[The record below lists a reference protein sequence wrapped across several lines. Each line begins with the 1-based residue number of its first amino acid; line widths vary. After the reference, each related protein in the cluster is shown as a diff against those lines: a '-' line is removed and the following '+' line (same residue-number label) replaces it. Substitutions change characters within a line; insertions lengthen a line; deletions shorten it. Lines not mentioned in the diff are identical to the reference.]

1 MPMEGIP
8 RTDWKPFQR
17 EVMRGWERL
26 WTRDDHWLRIEKWKI
41 RQQHTPD
48 WVCLAQIADWCARRP
63 GDIERDHRRRVQAYS
78 DLQQSIML
86 GEFGE
91 GSRLKVVYLEPQPP
105 SLRDRVR
112 LRLHTGYFRTEK
124 VLDHVLDLCWAPRE
138 LCLRWLVARHI
149 DAPPWL
155 AAPRPPADAFE
166 ADTSSSSEPAHSRE
180 PNESPLK
187 STRAQGASAHPINP
201 AEAEVTG
208 ASPVDRADPPTEDVS
223 RIEPAN
229 AQESRLSPVK
239 PDPTR
244 ARDERIHRA
253 LGKLYPAAP
262 GKKPPNIKEVVRL
275 VKADLLSTNETATW
289 KVIQRCARDEHYAGM
304 RRPPGKT
311 FKSEQTRH

>member
-1 MPMEGIP
+1 
-8 RTDWKPFQR
+8 
-17 EVMRGWERL
+17 MRGWERL

-166 ADTSSSSEPAHSRE
+166 GLELLNLCVWAKTNGGMGTLYRSCHELVFVLKNGPA
-180 PNESPLK
+180 PYLNNV
-187 STRAQGASAHPINP
+187 Q
-201 AEAEVTG
+201 
-208 ASPVDRADPPTEDVS
+208 
-223 RIEPAN
+223 
-229 AQESRLSPVK
+229 
-239 PDPTR
+239 
-244 ARDERIHRA
+244 
-253 LGKLYPAAP
+253 LGRF
-262 GKKPPNIKEVVRL
+262 GRNRSNV
-275 VKADLLSTNETATW
+275 
-289 KVIQRCARDEHYAGM
+289 
-304 RRPPGKT
+304 
-311 FKSEQTRH
+311 

>member
-1 MPMEGIP
+1 MPIEGIP

-112 LRLHTGYFRTEK
+112 LRLHTGYSRTERCSTTCSIF
-124 VLDHVLDLCWAPRE
+124 VGHLASSASVGSSPAILTPRRGS
-138 LCLRWLVARHI
+138 LPRAHQQMHSRLTRLPPLSRHI
-149 DAPPWL
+149 PENPMNL
-155 AAPRPPADAFE
+155 
-166 ADTSSSSEPAHSRE
+166 HSNRRV
-180 PNESPLK
+180 LRGRARTQ
-187 STRAQGASAHPINP
+187 STR
-201 AEAEVTG
+201 
-208 ASPVDRADPPTEDVS
+208 
-223 RIEPAN
+223 
-229 AQESRLSPVK
+229 L
-239 PDPTR
+239 
-244 ARDERIHRA
+244 
-253 LGKLYPAAP
+253 KL
-262 GKKPPNIKEVVRL
+262 R
-275 VKADLLSTNETATW
+275 
-289 KVIQRCARDEHYAGM
+289 
-304 RRPPGKT
+304 
-311 FKSEQTRH
+311 